1 MGICL
6 GHQLIARAFGARTFK
21 LKFGHRGCNH
31 PVKNIITN
39 KVEITCQN
47 HGFSIDADSLPQN
60 TEVTHT
66 SLNDN
71 TVEGLRCRD
80 VQAFSV
86 QFHPESIMTTHG
98 AKLLANVIDWAQS
111 TNR

>member
-1 MGICL
+1 MIL
-6 GHQLIARAFGARTFK
+6 VI
-21 LKFGHRGCNH
+21 
-31 PVKNIITN
+31 KNMITN

-47 HGFSIDADSLPQN
+47 HAFSIDADSLPQN
-60 TEVTHT
+60 TEITHT

-86 QFHPESIMTTHG
+86 QFHPEASPGPHDSRYLFNDFINMM
-98 AKLLANVIDWAQS
+98 ADKINA
-111 TNR
+111 